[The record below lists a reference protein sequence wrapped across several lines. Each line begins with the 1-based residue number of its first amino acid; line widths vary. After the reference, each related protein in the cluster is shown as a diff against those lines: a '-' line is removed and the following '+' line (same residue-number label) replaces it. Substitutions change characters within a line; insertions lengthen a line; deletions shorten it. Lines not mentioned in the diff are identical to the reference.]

1 MKGKKTSSL
10 KSPFT
15 KIRKLHE
22 NIQITLVN
30 MLTLLC
36 NLMMKIITKSI
47 NIFAQR
53 KKDVMFFCYTIS
65 GVNKF
70 LSRHQTFRDSILL
83 ARSIGHVKNECSKPR
98 PIETQLETLIF
109 VFYYLNNA
117 CSFHLKR
124 VSIKDFF
131 CNEAFVV
138 EMLFQCLKQDAPYY
152 Y

>member
-1 MKGKKTSSL
+1 
-10 KSPFT
+10 
-15 KIRKLHE
+15 
-22 NIQITLVN
+22 
-30 MLTLLC
+30 MLTLRC
-36 NLMMKIITKSI
+36 NLTMKIITKRI
-47 NIFAQR
+47 NIFTQR
-53 KKDVMFFCYTIS
+53 KKDVMFFFYTIS
-65 GVNKF
+65 GVDKF
-70 LSRHQTFRDSILL
+70 LFRHQTFRDSILL
-83 ARSIGHVKNECSKPR
+83 ARSIGHVKKECLKPR